1 MTLDCLCCKGLM
13 NFSWGQHLELSR
25 AVTAAADRDKGLSLA
40 LMGVALT
47 LLAKDLLAHE
57 LKLEASSMPSS
68 STTE

>member
-1 MTLDCLCCKGLM
+1 MPLDCLCCKGLM

-57 LKLEASSMPSS
+57 LKLEASAMPSS
-68 STTE
+68 STND

>member
-1 MTLDCLCCKGLM
+1 MTLDCLCCKDLM

-57 LKLEASSMPSS
+57 LKLEASAMPSS
-68 STTE
+68 STND

>member
-57 LKLEASSMPSS
+57 LKLEASAMPSN
-68 STTE
+68 STND

>member
-1 MTLDCLCCKGLM
+1 MTLDCLCCKDLM

-57 LKLEASSMPSS
+57 LKLEASAMPSN
-68 STTE
+68 STND

>member
-1 MTLDCLCCKGLM
+1 MPLDCLCCKDLM

-47 LLAKDLLAHE
+47 LLAKDLLTHE
-57 LKLEASSMPSS
+57 LNLKASSMPSS
-68 STTE
+68 STTD